1 MTPSLPPAAEPMTL
15 PDGYG
20 QNPGVL
26 LSWAEV
32 AQRLAQ
38 APRYWLATVRPDGR
52 PHVVPTDG
60 LWVGGVMWF
69 GGSTDTVHHRNLCCN
84 GTAAVHLEDGKR
96 AVIVEG
102 QAQLMTPS
110 SEQASGLAALS
121 KSKYGFAAPVEA
133 YRARIWRLSPTR
145 VLAWNDFPH
154 DATRFRF
161 DAPPEQRG
169 A

>member
-1 MTPSLPPAAEPMTL
+1 MAAPPPAAEPMTL

-20 QNPGVL
+20 QTSAIL
-26 LSWAEV
+26 LSWADV
-32 AQRLAQ
+32 ASRLAQ

-60 LWVGGVMWF
+60 LWVDDALWF
-69 GGSTDTVHHRNLCCN
+69 GGSTETVHHRNLSRN
-84 GTAAVHLEDGKR
+84 AAAAIHLEDGTR
-96 AVIVEG
+96 AVIAEG
-102 QAQLMTPS
+102 QARLTTPS
-110 SEQASGLAALS
+110 PEQARDLATLS
-121 KSKYGFAAPVEA
+121 TSKYGFAAPVEA

-145 VLAWNDFPH
+145 VLAWSDFPK

-161 DAPPEQRG
+161 DAAPQRQG